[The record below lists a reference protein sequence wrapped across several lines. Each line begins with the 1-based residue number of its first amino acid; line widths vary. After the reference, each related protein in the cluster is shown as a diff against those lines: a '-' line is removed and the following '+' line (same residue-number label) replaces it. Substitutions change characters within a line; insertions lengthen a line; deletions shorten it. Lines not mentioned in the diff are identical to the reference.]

1 GESFFTI
8 AQGDLYQAFENTD
21 VLRWS
26 NRLKYGDHT
35 QGMEW
40 RTRLS
45 LFQRYKSDTK
55 RPLALN
61 HFFTVGGET
70 QPDSFVKNYR
80 LGTIWRRQVYRDF
93 LFVELEPA
101 INYRRAEYEDERDV
115 AWSFVVKLEIALSR
129 NFSRAG
135 ERDRARDDDSDV
147 D

>member
-1 GESFFTI
+1 
-8 AQGDLYQAFENTD
+8 
-21 VLRWS
+21 
-26 NRLKYGDHT
+26 
-35 QGMEW
+35 MEW
-40 RTRLS
+40 RTRMS

-61 HFFTVGGET
+61 HFFTVAGET
-70 QPDSFVKNYR
+70 QPDSFVKNYS

-115 AWSFVVKLEIALSR
+115 AWAFVVRLEIALSR
-129 NFSRAG
+129 DFSRAG
-135 ERDRARDDDSDV
+135 KRDRARDDDSDV